1 MEGPHM
7 YLIYQMDAS
16 TVDIQYNIKAIAFIT
31 VNQTHFTKI
40 LSKRKISSGI
50 KVPLLISFLHS

>member
-1 MEGPHM
+1 
-7 YLIYQMDAS
+7 MDAS